1 MLGQEWE
8 YARNKRMSS
17 FMLKTLLNA
26 STTERTGKIDPRIL
40 LLVLGTDAFIV
51 AGVLPEI
58 AHETMV
64 SESLAGQ

>member
-1 MLGQEWE
+1 
-8 YARNKRMSS
+8 
-17 FMLKTLLNA
+17 MLKTLLNA

-64 SESLAGQ
+64 SASLAGQ